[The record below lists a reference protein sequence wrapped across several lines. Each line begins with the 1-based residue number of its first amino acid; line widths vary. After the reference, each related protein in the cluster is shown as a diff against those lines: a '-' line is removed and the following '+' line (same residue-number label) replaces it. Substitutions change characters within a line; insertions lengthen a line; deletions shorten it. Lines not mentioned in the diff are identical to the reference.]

1 MGLVSE
7 SQINIADII
16 VALSTHET
24 LIPFLLAVIFSSQVG
39 IRPCI
44 TCLQTLGVHKSYV
57 YKGITEFAKM
67 HKIAVHPVLIRRE
80 MKFTAVKK
88 TQDIYNTLLEKQI
101 NGVSLAFGKGHEME
115 LAAFL

>member
-1 MGLVSE
+1 
-7 SQINIADII
+7 
-16 VALSTHET
+16 
-24 LIPFLLAVIFSSQVG
+24 
-39 IRPCI
+39 
-44 TCLQTLGVHKSYV
+44 
-57 YKGITEFAKM
+57 M

-101 NGVSLAFGKGHEME
+101 NGVSLAFCKGHQME